1 MKKTGIV
8 TNQKV
13 CKKKLARSREL
24 RKNMTFAETIFWEMA
39 KNKKLLNLKF
49 RRQQI
54 IDGLIV
60 DFYCNE
66 LGLIVEIDGC
76 VHDTN
81 DQQYIDSQRNQIFK
95 SRKLQVIRFSNN
107 DIINKPEFVIE
118 QIKNIL
124 KKHTVLDQ

>member
-1 MKKTGIV
+1 MKQTGIV
-8 TNQKV
+8 TNQNV
-13 CKKKLARSREL
+13 SKKKIVKSREL
-24 RKNMTFAETIFWEMA
+24 RKNMTIAETIFWEMV
-39 KNKKLLNLKF
+39 KNRKLLNLKF

-66 LGLIVEIDGC
+66 LGLIVEIDGN

-81 DQQYIDSQRNQIFK
+81 DQQYIDCQRNQIFK
-95 SRKLQVIRFSNN
+95 SRKLQIIRFSNN
-107 DIINKPEFVIE
+107 DIINKPDFVIE

-124 KKHTVLDQ
+124 KKLR